1 MDYLNWTVYKRGII
15 SNRSPHVD
23 LGEVR
28 ARELF
33 AHFPSAAYIRY
44 ISDFDKA
51 KDGIFYY
58 VIKDGEFSMETIPSK
73 TRNMVRRCLKSLS
86 IQRVDA
92 QDIIYGGGMTSCC
105 PSIED
110 FPARDLPQ
118 KCGTRINGR
127 KA

>member
-15 SNRSPHVD
+15 SKRSPHVD

-51 KDGIFYY
+51 KDDIFYY

-73 TRNMVRRCLKSLS
+73 TRNMVRRCLKSLLV
-86 IQRVDA
+86 QRTDA
-92 QDIIYGGGMTSCC
+92 QCIIDGCMTSCC

-118 KCGTRINGR
+118 KCEARINGR

>member
-92 QDIIYGGGMTSCC
+92 QDIIYGGV
-105 PSIED
+105 
-110 FPARDLPQ
+110 
-118 KCGTRINGR
+118 
-127 KA
+127 